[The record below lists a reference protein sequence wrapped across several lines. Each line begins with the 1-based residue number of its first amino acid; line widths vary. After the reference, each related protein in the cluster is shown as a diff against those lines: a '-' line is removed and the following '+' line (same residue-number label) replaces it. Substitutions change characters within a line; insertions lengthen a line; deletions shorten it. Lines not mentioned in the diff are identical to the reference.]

1 MNVLSES
8 DFFYS
13 LKDVSLRSKNVNIL
27 KISEVKFQVAIKN
40 NDMLKKYQIKIF
52 WETQRGI

>member
-13 LKDVSLRSKNVNIL
+13 LKDVSPRSKNVNIL
-27 KISEVKFQVAIKN
+27 KISEVKFQVA
-40 NDMLKKYQIKIF
+40 LY
-52 WETQRGI
+52 